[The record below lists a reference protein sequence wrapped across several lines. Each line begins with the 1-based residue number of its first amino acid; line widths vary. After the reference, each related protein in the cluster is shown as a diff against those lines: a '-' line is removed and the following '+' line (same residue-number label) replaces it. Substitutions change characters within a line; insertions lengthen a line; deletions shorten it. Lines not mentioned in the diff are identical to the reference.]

1 MNDPEQTPPL
11 PRVAVIGAGNVGTA
25 LARRFA
31 SAGAHVD
38 LGVRRPEP
46 IAAKFADAGVEV
58 ATIDAA
64 IAAASVVV
72 LAVPGKVAVDVVRE
86 HAGALRQKILVD
98 CNNPVGRGP
107 GGLSWDP
114 PAEGSLAAALA
125 AAAPG
130 ARVVKGF
137 NTFGAG
143 FHADPDVGGRPLDV
157 HLAGDDD
164 DAKAEVS
171 RLAAAAGFHPVD
183 AGSLAHA
190 SLLENMA
197 VLWIHLAMAGGHGRD
212 WAFMM
217 TPR

>member
-1 MNDPEQTPPL
+1 MSEVEPTRPL
-11 PRVAVIGAGNVGTA
+11 PRVAVVGAGNVGTA

-31 SAGAHVD
+31 AAGARVE

-46 IAAKFADAGVEV
+46 VAPKFADDRVEV

-64 IAAASVVV
+64 IAAAAVVV
-72 LAVPGKVAVDVVRE
+72 IAVPGKVALDVARE
-86 HAGALRQKILVD
+86 HAGALRQKILID
-98 CNNPVGRGP
+98 CNNPVGRGA
-107 GGLSWDP
+107 GGLAWDP

-125 AAAPG
+125 AALPDT
-130 ARVVKGF
+130 RVVKGF
-137 NTFGAG
+137 NTFGAS
-143 FHADPDVGGRPLDV
+143 FHSHPNVGGRPLDV
-157 HLAGDDD
+157 MLAGDDD

-171 RLAAAAGFHPVD
+171 RLATAAGFHPVD
-183 AGSLAHA
+183 AGPLAHA

-197 VLWIHLAMAGGHGRD
+197 VLWIHLATVGGYGRE